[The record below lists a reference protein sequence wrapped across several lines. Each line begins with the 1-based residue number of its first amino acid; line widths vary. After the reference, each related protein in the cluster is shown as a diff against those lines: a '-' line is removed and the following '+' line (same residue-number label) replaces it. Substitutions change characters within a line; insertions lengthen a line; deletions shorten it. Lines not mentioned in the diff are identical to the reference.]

1 MIHKRIIAVKRERP
15 IFSSFL
21 DNKNR
26 NEYVSELNR
35 AITFYNN
42 FTTKIE
48 IERGDVFKVRFDQGL
63 GSEIRGHHF
72 VVAMQ
77 TSRENNQ
84 TVTIVP
90 LSSYKESRQYNKR
103 STIEI
108 GDVAEIPGSK
118 QSVALVNQ
126 IRAIDKMR
134 LIGDKALGNFVDKVC
149 DKLNEIDGEFEIQDK
164 QIYRLTKEQYDK
176 ILHAV
181 NNYLFVGAVERK
193 IS

>member
-1 MIHKRIIAVKRERP
+1 MTHKKLIAVKRPRP
-15 IFSSFL
+15 IFSSYL
-21 DNKNR
+21 ENKNK
-26 NEYVSELNR
+26 NQIISDLNR
-35 AITFYNN
+35 AIFFYNN
-42 FTTKIE
+42 FTTKVE

-84 TVTIVP
+84 TITIIP
-90 LSSYKESRQYNKR
+90 LSSVKESRQYNQR
-103 STIEI
+103 STIFI
-108 GDVAEIPGSK
+108 GEVAEIPGGK
-118 QSVALVNQ
+118 ESVALVNQ
-126 IRAIDKMR
+126 LRTIDKMR
-134 LIGDKALGNFVDKVC
+134 LFGDKALGNFVDKVC
-149 DKLNEIDGEFEIQDK
+149 EKTEEINGEFMIQDK

>member
-1 MIHKRIIAVKRERP
+1 
-15 IFSSFL
+15 
-21 DNKNR
+21 
-26 NEYVSELNR
+26 
-35 AITFYNN
+35 
-42 FTTKIE
+42 
-48 IERGDVFKVRFDQGL
+48 
-63 GSEIRGHHF
+63 
-72 VVAMQ
+72 MQ

-134 LIGDKALGNFVDKVC
+134 LIGEKALGNFVDKVC
-149 DKLNEIDGEFEIQDK
+149 EKLNEIDGEFEIQF
-164 QIYRLTKEQYDK
+164 QIQLFMLEVTSSPLINYNIPKK
-176 ILHAV
+176 IT
-181 NNYLFVGAVERK
+181 
-193 IS
+193 